1 MLVAYFFSSG
11 KCCKFVKRNGIIC
24 FGLENSVIPS
34 ICFEIATSLK
44 LLAMTYQNKCV
55 GISTL

>member
-1 MLVAYFFSSG
+1 MHAPPPPPPKINFLLFNGNIYFRLGNF
-11 KCCKFVKRNGIIC
+11 
-24 FGLENSVIPS
+24 VIPS

-44 LLAMTYQNKCV
+44 LLAMTHQNKCE